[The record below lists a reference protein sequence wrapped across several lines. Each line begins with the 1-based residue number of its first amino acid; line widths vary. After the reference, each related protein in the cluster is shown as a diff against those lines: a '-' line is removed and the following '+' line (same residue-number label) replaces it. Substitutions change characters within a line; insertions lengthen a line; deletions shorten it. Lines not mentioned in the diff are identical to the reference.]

1 MDEGNRV
8 QRLNIGLKGENP
20 KNRMNL
26 LRKKKTHKQNKFG

>member
-26 LRKKKTHKQNKFG
+26 VKKEKKNSQTK